1 MELDS
6 CFFLYLY
13 IIFIFLIAQL
23 TDGQIFV
30 IL

>member
-13 IIFIFLIAQL
+13 IIFMIAQL